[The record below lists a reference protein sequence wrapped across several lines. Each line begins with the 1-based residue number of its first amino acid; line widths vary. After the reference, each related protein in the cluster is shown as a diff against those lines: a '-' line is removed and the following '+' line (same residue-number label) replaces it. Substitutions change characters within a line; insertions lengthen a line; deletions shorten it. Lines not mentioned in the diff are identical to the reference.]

1 MLARHELRDMTARD
15 PHHSELGPDAG
26 NVQVASP
33 ASHVSAS
40 LAAAYETCTQL
51 VREGDPDRYFS
62 TLFAPAR
69 ARPHLMALYAF
80 NQDIAQVRERVSD
93 PLPGEVRLQW
103 WRDLL
108 EGDARGDA
116 QAHPVAAALLDT
128 AERFYLPRQ
137 ALTNLIDA
145 RIFDLY
151 DDPMPDLM
159 TLEGYCGETSSALIR
174 LACLVLA
181 GGKDVGGADAAGHA
195 GVAYAI
201 TGLLRAFPWHAAR
214 GQLFVPT
221 HMLSAHGATRE
232 DVITGRGGPGV
243 IRALADLR
251 QVARKH
257 LERTRA
263 VRSTISPEIAP
274 AFLATALVE
283 PYLKAMEMPGYN
295 PFQTRVDLPNWK
307 KLWVLWRQAKAAMR

>member
-1 MLARHELRDMTARD
+1 MTSARD
-15 PHHSELGPDAG
+15 PFSTDLGTAPANAG
-26 NVQVASP
+26 ADQLSAPMAS
-33 ASHVSAS
+33 
-40 LAAAYETCTQL
+40 AYDVCTQM
-51 VREGDPDRYFS
+51 VRESDPDRYFS
-62 TLFAPAR
+62 AMFAPAA

-103 WRDLL
+103 WRDVL

-128 AERFYLPRQ
+128 AARFKLPRL

-181 GGKDVGGADAAGHA
+181 GGQEPGINPSGAEAAGHA

-232 DVITGRGGPGV
+232 DVVTGRGGPGV
-243 IRALADLR
+243 NRALVDLR
-251 QVARKH
+251 RVARKH

-263 VRSTISPEIAP
+263 VRITISSEIAP
-274 AFLATALVE
+274 AFLATVLVE
-283 PYLKAMEMPGYN
+283 PYLKVMERADYN